1 VINKQISIYK
11 SSKEFCYEMCFAD
24 ICTSATSGKI
34 SVGLGLGCKMQN
46 SFYGQN
52 VYFISGKLFCIK
64 AFSLFPSKRRR
75 TSKMSRSARM
85 TKKQKE
91 LLISVLE
98 SKPYL
103 IQGRAKNGVELQ
115 RFNEKWNELA
125 EELNKVKGARKTSKQ
140 WREVSL

>member
-1 VINKQISIYK
+1 
-11 SSKEFCYEMCFAD
+11 
-24 ICTSATSGKI
+24 
-34 SVGLGLGCKMQN
+34 L
-46 SFYGQN
+46 
-52 VYFISGKLFCIK
+52 
-64 AFSLFPSKRRR
+64 RRR
-75 TSKMSRSARM
+75 ALESAQDPRCWGARIEIYEGIIIEVSYFVSIQVRRSKMSRSARM

-125 EELNKVKGARKTSKQ
+125 EELNKVEG
-140 WREVSL
+140 